1 MPSRVEDD
9 EPVVV
14 NVWWVA
20 QMARITAEGGE
31 RRGATAGQ
39 RTRRKWSVAE
49 KVRIVQELERTG
61 GAVKEIARRHGAH
74 ASMLT
79 RWRAQY
85 RAGQLG
91 TPGPVSSGA
100 HLVPV
105 RVRRD
110 APTLRSRPIQEQV
123 SAINAAGA
131 IEVQLAGGQRVCIRG
146 TVDAG
151 MLRTVLLELSR
162 S

>member
-1 MPSRVEDD
+1 
-9 EPVVV
+9 
-14 NVWWVA
+14 
-20 QMARITAEGGE
+20 MARITTEGGE

-39 RTRRKWSVAE
+39 RARRKWSVAE

-61 GAVKEIARRHGAH
+61 GAVKEMARRHGAH
-74 ASMLT
+74 VSMLT

-85 RAGQLG
+85 RARQLG
-91 TPGPVSSGA
+91 APGPVSPGA

-110 APTLRSRPIQEQV
+110 APLPSRPTREQV
-123 SAINAAGA
+123 SGINTAGA
-131 IEVQLAGGQRVCIRG
+131 IEVHLAGGQRVCIRG